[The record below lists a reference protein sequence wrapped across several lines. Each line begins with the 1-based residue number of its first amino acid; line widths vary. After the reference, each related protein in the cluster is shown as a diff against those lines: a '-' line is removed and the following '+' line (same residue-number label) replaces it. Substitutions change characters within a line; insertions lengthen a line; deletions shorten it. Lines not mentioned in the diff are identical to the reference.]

1 MYQNNI
7 IFVFDGFLS
16 IKIVFFKSLTALTAG
31 KRTDRERKERNEN
44 SEWKNHLNNIFITFE
59 TD

>member
-1 MYQNNI
+1 MK
-7 IFVFDGFLS
+7 FVFDGFLS

-31 KRTDRERKERNEN
+31 IRTEKKRKERNEN